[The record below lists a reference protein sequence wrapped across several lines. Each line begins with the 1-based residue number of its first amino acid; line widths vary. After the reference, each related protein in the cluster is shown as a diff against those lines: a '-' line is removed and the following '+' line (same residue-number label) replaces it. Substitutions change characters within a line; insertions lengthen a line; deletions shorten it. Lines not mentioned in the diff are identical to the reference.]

1 VATNKEDVAMRQ
13 REEAFLSRY
22 DALLRWA
29 YSLTND
35 HVEADALMQ
44 DCYALFVTANTNALI
59 EDLDAYLRRMLSN
72 IRQSNLMRQTNAQA
86 NHNTPDTG
94 ALLSL
99 SKSSENRMFGQDK
112 VNTAE
117 TERSRR
123 QIVGDAYTW
132 LWDLFWLPIRLI
144 SKLCSHLKLFPR
156 KK

>member
-1 VATNKEDVAMRQ
+1 MRQ

-35 HVEADALMQ
+35 HVEAEALMQ
-44 DCYALFVTANTNALI
+44 DCYALFVTANTNALS

-72 IRQSNLMRQTNAQA
+72 IRQSNLMRQ
-86 NHNTPDTG
+86 PDK
-94 ALLSL
+94 AAPLSV

-132 LWDLFWLPIRLI
+132 LWDLFWLPVRSI
-144 SKLCSHLKLFPR
+144 SKLILPAWRQR
-156 KK
+156 KTQ